1 MARMDVAVRIPR
13 QLLTAWV
20 HNPRP
25 IGRPAM
31 TFGHTLQKALR
42 RNGLPTEFAGPDGW
56 RHLAQDRVEWRRR
69 TAPAPRPDVVDVVD
83 TE

>member
-1 MARMDVAVRIPR
+1 
-13 QLLTAWV
+13 
-20 HNPRP
+20 
-25 IGRPAM
+25 M

-42 RNGLPTEFAGPDGW
+42 RNGLPTRIPELAHAGPDGW